1 MPSHPTEVDT
11 ASPGAIEPGSSH
23 PETRHQ
29 LSVLFCDP
37 TVEQAKETGEK
48 LTHNS
53 VLMGHPLDSFV
64 QGTENQPAQ
73 TQLKQNHEW
82 TGNWDQPSQPVRS
95 IYPFFACWLCAMR
108 RPEWPGGS
116 LDFQLHCV
124 GAVFPGGRLSPLE
137 IKTSKQAE
145 HKVVGPRSRNHPSGL
160 QGIAVKRVTPTFT
173 RLSPRSLY
181 SG

>member
-64 QGTENQPAQ
+64 QGTENQPK
-73 TQLKQNHEW
+73 LNL
-82 TGNWDQPSQPVRS
+82 G
-95 IYPFFACWLCAMR
+95 
-108 RPEWPGGS
+108 
-116 LDFQLHCV
+116 
-124 GAVFPGGRLSPLE
+124 
-137 IKTSKQAE
+137 KTMNGL
-145 HKVVGPRSRNHPSGL
+145 VIGINHPNQYG
-160 QGIAVKRVTPTFT
+160 QFT
-173 RLSPRSLY
+173 LSLPVGSVP
-181 SG
+181 